1 MDVDRRGDDRTLNN
15 WIADSLLLG
24 VQEAKQRGEETR
36 ASCDDNEDDTNRS
49 RDTIMS
55 AHVPR
60 PVCYLPALMRRQV
73 RCWLSGD

>member
-1 MDVDRRGDDRTLNN
+1 MDIDRRGDDRTLTN

-36 ASCDDNEDDTNRS
+36 ACCDDNKGGTNLS

-55 AHVPR
+55 AHVLR
-60 PVCYLPALMRRQV
+60 PVCYLPALMRRHV
-73 RCWLSGD
+73 S